1 MITRFGSLY
10 AGNVDMDNIGLDGTP
25 VNERLFSDED
35 LFSGFHKAEHLAQL
49 MERVGYDTLWLA
61 EHHFQ
66 REGYEVIPN
75 IVLLSL
81 HLAHITKRIKF
92 GCGFNISP
100 MWHPLRLAEDFATV
114 DHLTGGR
121 VIFGLGRGYHSRE
134 VDTFGVPSTQSDSD
148 ANREMFE
155 EQVEIIFKAFN
166 KQSFSHQGKYF
177 TIPARVPY
185 RGYTVEDIT
194 LVPRPRTLP
203 VDTWQ
208 PMVTASQRAMD
219 FMVKHGIKGMM
230 GGGAASHMGPQYD
243 TAVRWRDTLA
253 RHGKETELGGDLIF
267 GLTTFLGDT
276 EEKATELARP
286 YWEEF
291 MKMFAPL
298 GFMRELSEDQLT
310 GLGDPKKARSVGLP
324 TIEAAKKRG
333 SFLCGPPDYIKERL
347 MEIQEIYPGVQEI
360 MIGAPAATM
369 PESVLLEQLE
379 WFSKEVM
386 PAFKSQEKVAIPSD

>member
-1 MITRFGSLY
+1 
-10 AGNVDMDNIGLDGTP
+10 
-25 VNERLFSDED
+25 
-35 LFSGFHKAEHLAQL
+35 
-49 MERVGYDTLWLA
+49 
-61 EHHFQ
+61 
-66 REGYEVIPN
+66 
-75 IVLLSL
+75 
-81 HLAHITKRIKF
+81 
-92 GCGFNISP
+92 
-100 MWHPLRLAEDFATV
+100 
-114 DHLTGGR
+114 
-121 VIFGLGRGYHSRE
+121 
-134 VDTFGVPSTQSDSD
+134 
-148 ANREMFE
+148 
-155 EQVEIIFKAFN
+155 
-166 KQSFSHQGKYF
+166 
-177 TIPARVPY
+177 
-185 RGYTVEDIT
+185 
-194 LVPRPRTLP
+194 
-203 VDTWQ
+203 
-208 PMVTASQRAMD
+208 MD

-347 MEIQEIYPGVQEI
+347 MEIQEIYPGVQEV

-386 PAFKSQEKVAIPSD
+386 PAFKSQEKAAIPAD